1 MSSPNPN
8 PNPTVPKSAPYGHAC
23 VGCSKAKCRCI
34 SRGPGNSCQRCHR
47 LSKECH
53 PSAVACK
60 RLARRPASKTVRLE
74 EKLDDLVT
82 LLKTQAATK
91 LLEPCHDPGGAQSD
105 QQHPGFSSGLPARAI
120 GDSLHSQ
127 FNKAIP
133 AIPDISAE
141 SGRLS
146 ENPSVSTIPHSAD
159 SFHSLQLPPSQA
171 DEYLRTFQAHHLK
184 ALPFIHIPPELTY
197 VSPSAKSSG
206 SGSGASTDC
215 SHIKAL
221 LAYSA
226 NAHFSGSTSKRSAAS
241 LRWIGTCSTRLL
253 ARP

>member
-1 MSSPNPN
+1 MSSPSLNPN
-8 PNPTVPKSAPYGHAC
+8 VPKSAPYGHAC

-34 SRGPGNSCQRCHR
+34 SQGPGNSCQRCHR
-47 LSKECH
+47 LSKECR
-53 PSAVACK
+53 PSVVAYK

-82 LLKTQAATK
+82 LLTTQAATK
-91 LLEPCHDPGGAQSD
+91 LFEQCHDLGGARSD
-105 QQHPGFSSGLPARAI
+105 QQHTGFSSGLPTRAI

-127 FNKAIP
+127 SNEAIP
-133 AIPDISAE
+133 AIPDIIAQP
-141 SGRLS
+141 GRLS
-146 ENPSVSTIPHSAD
+146 EMSSVRTIPHSAD

-197 VSPSAKSSG
+197 VSPRAKSSG
-206 SGSGASTDC
+206 GGSGASTDC

-221 LAYSA
+221 RACSA
-226 NAHFSGSTSKRSAAS
+226 NAHFSGSTSEHSAAS